1 MKNIYLTIVLMA
13 LGIGSMAQTSVWD
26 GKRELWTRGN
36 GTEESPYLIES
47 AQNLAFLAYMCANGY
62 YTNCL
67 YFKLTTDIDLNG
79 SEDLPWQPIGG
90 MMFTDIETGCS
101 SKSQTADN
109 AFQGHFD
116 GDGHRIY
123 NIYVDAYNSGLF
135 GSVYTQNASIENV
148 KIVNGYIQGGR
159 TAGGIAGLCNGR
171 IRNCMN
177 GAEIHSDMYAG
188 GIAGSITDSISECYN
203 EGKVVGETAG
213 GIAGNLSGIGPRIV
227 INCYNIADIDA
238 SMASGGIVGIKTGKP
253 TIKNCYNVGNI
264 SCDSIYSGG
273 IIGLQNAQA
282 DTIVN
287 SYYLNTC
294 GAEGLGEAKT
304 DDEMRD
310 RAFVDL
316 LNNETDVWC
325 FDQNNVNHGYPIL
338 GFNDTNVAE
347 SQTETF
353 GIYPN
358 PAFTTLTVENGNAT
372 EISVFNTIGQKVKQ
386 ITAHAEKTDID
397 VSDLPNGLYLII
409 LGGKS
414 ASVTQRFIVTH

>member
-1 MKNIYLTIVLMA
+1 MKNIYLTIVLLAMS
-13 LGIGSMAQTSVWD
+13 LGTMAQTSVWD

-47 AQNLAFLAYMCANGY
+47 AQNLAFLSYMCACGFDTY
-62 YTNCL
+62 EM

-90 MMFTDIETGCS
+90 LMFTYIETGCS

-123 NIYVDAYNSGLF
+123 NIYVDAEYGGLF
-135 GSVYTQNASIENV
+135 GRINHRNATIENV
-148 KIVNGYIQGGR
+148 KMVNGYIHGNSY
-159 TAGGIAGLCNGR
+159 TGGIAANCLGY
-171 IRNCMN
+171 IANCMN
-177 GAEIHSDMYAG
+177 GAEIVSENGAG
-188 GIAGSITDSISECYN
+188 GGIVGYSQSSVSECYN
-203 EGKVVGETAG
+203 EGNVTGYFAG
-213 GIAGNLSGIGPRIV
+213 GIAGMTTRFIKNS
-227 INCYNIADIDA
+227 YNIADINA
-238 SMASGGIVGIKTGKP
+238 SMASGGIVGFEMGKIS
-253 TIKNCYNVGNI
+253 IKNCYNVGNI
-264 SCDSIYSGG
+264 SCDSIYAGDM
-273 IIGLQNAQA
+273 IGLQDAQT

-294 GAEGLGEAKT
+294 GAEGSGIPKN

-310 RAFVDL
+310 RTFVDL

-338 GFNDTNVAE
+338 GFNDTDVAE
-347 SQTETF
+347 SQSETF

-358 PAFTTLTVENGNAT
+358 PAFTTLTVENGNAS
-372 EISVFNTIGQKVKQ
+372 EISVFNALGQKIKQ
-386 ITAHAEKTDID
+386 VTAHGEKTIID
-397 VSDLPNGLYLII
+397 VSDMPNGLYLIM

>member
-1 MKNIYLTIVLMA
+1 MKNIYLTIVLLAMS
-13 LGIGSMAQTSVWD
+13 LGTMAQTSVWD

-47 AQNLAFLAYMCANGY
+47 AQNLAFLSYMCACGFDTY
-62 YTNCL
+62 EM

-90 MMFTDIETGCS
+90 LMFTYIETGCS

-123 NIYVDAYNSGLF
+123 NIYVDAEYGGLF
-135 GSVYTQNASIENV
+135 GRINHRNATIENV
-148 KIVNGYIQGGR
+148 KMVNGYIHGNSY
-159 TAGGIAGLCNGR
+159 TGGIAGNCLGY
-171 IRNCMN
+171 IANCMN
-177 GAEIHSDMYAG
+177 GAEIVSENGAG
-188 GIAGSITDSISECYN
+188 GGIVGYSQSSVSECYN
-203 EGKVVGETAG
+203 EGNVTGYFAG
-213 GIAGNLSGIGPRIV
+213 GIAGMTTRFIKNS
-227 INCYNIADIDA
+227 YNIADINA
-238 SMASGGIVGIKTGKP
+238 SMASGGIVGFEMGKIS
-253 TIKNCYNVGNI
+253 IKNCYNVGNI
-264 SCDSIYSGG
+264 SCDSIYAGG
-273 IIGLQNAQA
+273 MIGLQDAQT

-294 GAEGLGEAKT
+294 GAEGSGEAKT

-310 RAFVDL
+310 RTFVDL

-325 FDQNNVNHGYPIL
+325 FDKNNVNHGYPIL
-338 GFNDTNVAE
+338 GFNDTDVAE
-347 SQTETF
+347 SQSETF

-358 PAFTTLTVENGNAT
+358 PAFTTLTVENGNAS
-372 EISVFNTIGQKVKQ
+372 EISVFNALGQKIKQ
-386 ITAHAEKTDID
+386 VTAHGEKTIID
-397 VSDLPNGLYLII
+397 VSDMPNGLYLIM

>member
-1 MKNIYLTIVLMA
+1 MKNIYLTIVLLT
-13 LGIGSMAQTSVWD
+13 LGIGTMAQTSVWD

-62 YTNCL
+62 YTNGL

-101 SKSQTADN
+101 SKSQTADK

-148 KIVNGYIQGGR
+148 KVVNGYIHGGNN
-159 TAGGIAGLCNGR
+159 AGGVVGYCNGR

-177 GAEIHSDMYAG
+177 GAEIHSDKNAG
-188 GIAGSITDSISECYN
+188 GITGRITDTISECYN
-203 EGKVVGETAG
+203 EGNVVGETAG
-213 GIAGNLSGIGPRIV
+213 GITGDSSRAV
-227 INCYNIADIDA
+227 INCYNTADIEA
-238 SMASGGIVGIKTGKP
+238 SMASGGIAGVPRST
-253 TIKNCYNVGNI
+253 TIKNCYNVGKI
-264 SCDSIYSGG
+264 SCDSTYAGG

-294 GAEGLGEAKT
+294 GAEGSGIPKN

-310 RAFVDL
+310 RTFVDL

>member
-1 MKNIYLTIVLMA
+1 MKNIYLTIVLLAMS
-13 LGIGSMAQTSVWD
+13 LGTMAQTSVWD

-47 AQNLAFLAYMCANGY
+47 AQNLAFLSYMCACGFDTY
-62 YTNCL
+62 EM

-90 MMFTDIETGCS
+90 LMFTYIETGCS

-123 NIYVDAYNSGLF
+123 NIYVDAEYGGLF
-135 GSVYTQNASIENV
+135 GRINHRNATIENV
-148 KIVNGYIQGGR
+148 KMVNGYIHGNSY
-159 TAGGIAGLCNGR
+159 TGGIAANCLGY
-171 IRNCMN
+171 IANCMN
-177 GAEIHSDMYAG
+177 GAEIVSENGAGGGIVGYSQSSVSECYNEGNVTGKYAG
-188 GIAGSITDSISECYN
+188 GIAGLTTKNI
-203 EGKVVGETAG
+203 
-213 GIAGNLSGIGPRIV
+213 
-227 INCYNIADIDA
+227 INSYNIADINA
-238 SMASGGIVGIKTGKP
+238 SMASGGIAGADMGKP

-282 DTIVN
+282 DTTVN

-294 GAEGLGEAKT
+294 GSEGSGIPKN

-372 EISVFNTIGQKVKQ
+372 EISVFNALGQKIKQ
-386 ITAHAEKTDID
+386 VTAHGEKTIID
-397 VSDLPNGLYLII
+397 VSDMPNGLYLIM

>member
-1 MKNIYLTIVLMA
+1 MKNIYLTIVLLT
-13 LGIGSMAQTSVWD
+13 LGIGTMAQTSVWD
-26 GKRELWTRGN
+26 GKCELWTRGN

-62 YTNCL
+62 YTNGL

-148 KIVNGYIQGGR
+148 KVVNGYIHGGNN
-159 TAGGIAGLCNGR
+159 AGGVVGYCNGR

-177 GAEIHSDMYAG
+177 GAEIHSDKNAG
-188 GIAGSITDSISECYN
+188 GITGRITDTISECYN
-203 EGKVVGETAG
+203 EGNVVGETAG
-213 GIAGNLSGIGPRIV
+213 GITGDSSRAV
-227 INCYNIADIDA
+227 INCYNTADIEA
-238 SMASGGIVGIKTGKP
+238 SMASGGIAGVPRST
-253 TIKNCYNVGNI
+253 TIKNCYNVGKI
-264 SCDSIYSGG
+264 SCDSIYAGG
-273 IIGLQNAQA
+273 IIGLQNAQT
-282 DTIVN
+282 DTIIVN

-294 GAEGLGEAKT
+294 GAEGSGIPKN

-338 GFNDTNVAE
+338 GFNDTDVAE
-347 SQTETF
+347 SQSETF

-358 PAFTTLTVENGNAT
+358 PAFTTLTVENGNAS
-372 EISVFNTIGQKVKQ
+372 EISVFNALGQKIKQ
-386 ITAHAEKTDID
+386 VTAHGEKTIID
-397 VSDLPNGLYLII
+397 VSDMPNGLYLII

>member
-1 MKNIYLTIVLMA
+1 MKNIYLTIVLLAMS
-13 LGIGSMAQTSVWD
+13 LGTMAQTSVWD

-62 YTNCL
+62 YTNGL

-148 KIVNGYIQGGR
+148 KVVNGYIHGGNN
-159 TAGGIAGLCNGR
+159 AGGVVGYCNGR

-177 GAEIHSDMYAG
+177 GAEIHSDKNAG
-188 GIAGSITDSISECYN
+188 GITGRITDTISECYN
-203 EGKVVGETAG
+203 EGNVVGETAG
-213 GIAGNLSGIGPRIV
+213 GITGDSSRAV
-227 INCYNIADIDA
+227 INCYNTADIEA
-238 SMASGGIVGIKTGKP
+238 SMASGGIAGVPRST
-253 TIKNCYNVGNI
+253 TIKNCYNVGKI
-264 SCDSIYSGG
+264 SCDSTYAGG
-273 IIGLQNAQA
+273 IIGLQNAQT
-282 DTIVN
+282 DTIIVN

-310 RAFVDL
+310 RTFVDL

-414 ASVTQRFIVTH
+414 ASITQRFIVTH

>member
-1 MKNIYLTIVLMA
+1 MKNIYLTIVLLA
-13 LGIGSMAQTSVWD
+13 LGIGTMAQTSVWD

-47 AQNLAFLAYMCANGY
+47 AQNLAFLSYMCACGFDTY
-62 YTNCL
+62 EM

-90 MMFTDIETGCS
+90 LMFTYIETGCS

-123 NIYVDAYNSGLF
+123 NIYVDAEYGGLF
-135 GSVYTQNASIENV
+135 GRINQRNATIENV
-148 KIVNGYIQGGR
+148 KMVNGYIHGNSY
-159 TAGGIAGLCNGR
+159 TGGIAANCLGY
-171 IRNCMN
+171 IANCMN
-177 GAEIHSDMYAG
+177 GAEIVSENGAG
-188 GIAGSITDSISECYN
+188 GGIVGYSQSSVSECYN
-203 EGKVVGETAG
+203 EGNVTGYFAG
-213 GIAGNLSGIGPRIV
+213 GIAGMTTRFIKNS
-227 INCYNIADIDA
+227 YNIADINA
-238 SMASGGIVGIKTGKP
+238 SMASGGIVGFEMGKIS
-253 TIKNCYNVGNI
+253 IKNCYNVGNI
-264 SCDSIYSGG
+264 SCDSIYAGG
-273 IIGLQNAQA
+273 MIGLQDAQT

-294 GAEGLGEAKT
+294 GAEGSGIPKN
-304 DDEMRD
+304 DDEMRN

-338 GFNDTNVAE
+338 GFNDTDVAE
-347 SQTETF
+347 SQSEIF

-358 PAFTTLTVENGNAT
+358 PAFTTLTVENGNAS
-372 EISVFNTIGQKVKQ
+372 EISVFNALGQKIKQ
-386 ITAHAEKTDID
+386 VTAHGEKTIID
-397 VSDLPNGLYLII
+397 VSDMPNGLYLIM

>member
-1 MKNIYLTIVLMA
+1 MKNIYLTIVLLA
-13 LGIGSMAQTSVWD
+13 LGIGTMAQTSVWD

-47 AQNLAFLAYMCANGY
+47 AQNLAFLAYMCAHGFDTY
-62 YTNCL
+62 DM

-79 SEDLPWQPIGG
+79 SEDLPWQPIGDAYY
-90 MMFTDIETGCS
+90 TDYETGC
-101 SKSQTADN
+101 TARVLNYDSH
-109 AFQGHFD
+109 FSGHFD

-123 NIYVDAYNSGLF
+123 NIYVDAEYGGLF
-135 GSVYTQNASIENV
+135 GFITNKNATIENV
-148 KIVNGYIQGGR
+148 KIVNGYIHGKSD
-159 TAGGIAGLCNGR
+159 TGGIVGKCEGR
-171 IRNCMN
+171 IANCMN
-177 GAEIHSDMYAG
+177 GAEIISENGTSG
-188 GIAGSITDSISECYN
+188 GIVGFGRSSISECYN
-203 EGKVVGETAG
+203 EGNVTGDIAG
-213 GIAGNLSGIGPRIV
+213 GIAGITTKSIKNS
-227 INCYNIADIDA
+227 YNTADIDA
-238 SMASGGIVGIKTGKP
+238 NLASGGIAGVDMGKP
-253 TIKNCYNVGNI
+253 SIKNCYNVGNI
-264 SCDSIYSGG
+264 SCDSIYAGG

-294 GAEGLGEAKT
+294 GAEGSGIPKN

-338 GFNDTNVAE
+338 GFNDTDVAE
-347 SQTETF
+347 SQSETF

-358 PAFTTLTVENGNAT
+358 PAFTTLTVENGNAS
-372 EISVFNTIGQKVKQ
+372 EISVFNALGQKIKQ
-386 ITAHAEKTDID
+386 VTAHGEKTIID
-397 VSDLPNGLYLII
+397 VSDMPNGLYLIM

>member
-1 MKNIYLTIVLMA
+1 MKNIYLTIVLLAMS
-13 LGIGSMAQTSVWD
+13 LGTMAQTSVWD

-47 AQNLAFLAYMCANGY
+47 AQNLAFLSYMCACGFDTY
-62 YTNCL
+62 EM

-90 MMFTDIETGCS
+90 MMFTYIETGCS

-123 NIYVDAYNSGLF
+123 NIYVDAEYGGLF
-135 GSVYTQNASIENV
+135 GRINHRNATIENV
-148 KIVNGYIQGGR
+148 KMVNGYIHGNSY
-159 TAGGIAGLCNGR
+159 TGGIAANCLGY
-171 IRNCMN
+171 IANCMN
-177 GAEIHSDMYAG
+177 GAEIVSENGAG
-188 GIAGSITDSISECYN
+188 GGIVGYSQSSVSECYN
-203 EGKVVGETAG
+203 EGNVTGYFAG
-213 GIAGNLSGIGPRIV
+213 GIAGMTTRFIKNS
-227 INCYNIADIDA
+227 YNIADINA
-238 SMASGGIVGIKTGKP
+238 SMASGGIVGFEMGKIS
-253 TIKNCYNVGNI
+253 IKNCYNVGNI
-264 SCDSIYSGG
+264 SCDSIYAGG
-273 IIGLQNAQA
+273 MIGLQDAQT

-294 GAEGLGEAKT
+294 GAEGSGIPKN

-310 RAFVDL
+310 RTFVDL

-338 GFNDTNVAE
+338 GFNDTDIAE
-347 SQTETF
+347 SQSETF

-358 PAFTTLTVENGNAT
+358 PAFTTLTVENGNAS
-372 EISVFNTIGQKVKQ
+372 EISVFNALGQKIKQ
-386 ITAHAEKTDID
+386 VTAHGEKTIID
-397 VSDLPNGLYLII
+397 VSDMPNGLYLIM

>member
-1 MKNIYLTIVLMA
+1 MKNIYLTIVLLAMS
-13 LGIGSMAQTSVWD
+13 LGTMAQTSVWD

-47 AQNLAFLAYMCANGY
+47 AQNLAFLSYMCACGFDTY
-62 YTNCL
+62 EM

-90 MMFTDIETGCS
+90 LMFTYIETGCS

-123 NIYVDAYNSGLF
+123 NIYVDAEYGGLF
-135 GSVYTQNASIENV
+135 GRINHRNATIENV
-148 KIVNGYIQGGR
+148 KMVNGYIHGNSY
-159 TAGGIAGLCNGR
+159 TGGIAANCLGY
-171 IRNCMN
+171 IANCMN
-177 GAEIHSDMYAG
+177 GAEIVSENGAG
-188 GIAGSITDSISECYN
+188 GGIVGYSQSSVSECYN
-203 EGKVVGETAG
+203 EGNVTGYFAG
-213 GIAGNLSGIGPRIV
+213 GIAGMTTRFIKNS
-227 INCYNIADIDA
+227 YNIADINA
-238 SMASGGIVGIKTGKP
+238 SMASGGIVGFEMGKIS
-253 TIKNCYNVGNI
+253 IKNCYNVGNI
-264 SCDSIYSGG
+264 SCDSIYAGG
-273 IIGLQNAQA
+273 MIGLQDAQT

-294 GAEGLGEAKT
+294 GAEGSGIPKN

-310 RAFVDL
+310 RTFVDL

-338 GFNDTNVAE
+338 GFNDTDVAE
-347 SQTETF
+347 SQSETF

-358 PAFTTLTVENGNAT
+358 PAFTTLTVENGNAS
-372 EISVFNTIGQKVKQ
+372 EISVFNALGQNIKQ
-386 ITAHAEKTDID
+386 VTAHGEKTIID
-397 VSDLPNGLYLII
+397 VSDMPNGLYLIM

>member
-1 MKNIYLTIVLMA
+1 MKNIYLTIVLLA
-13 LGIGSMAQTSVWD
+13 LGIGTMAQTSVWD

-47 AQNLAFLAYMCANGY
+47 AQNLAFLSYMCACGFDTY
-62 YTNCL
+62 EM

-90 MMFTDIETGCS
+90 LMFTYIETGCS

-123 NIYVDAYNSGLF
+123 NIYVDAEYGGLF
-135 GSVYTQNASIENV
+135 GRINQRNATIENV
-148 KIVNGYIQGGR
+148 KMVNGYIHGNSY
-159 TAGGIAGLCNGR
+159 TGGIAANCLGY
-171 IRNCMN
+171 IANCMN
-177 GAEIHSDMYAG
+177 GAEIVSENGAG
-188 GIAGSITDSISECYN
+188 GGIVGYSQSSVSECYN
-203 EGKVVGETAG
+203 EGNVTGYFAG
-213 GIAGNLSGIGPRIV
+213 GIAGMTTRFIKNS
-227 INCYNIADIDA
+227 YNIADINA
-238 SMASGGIVGIKTGKP
+238 SMASGGIVGFEMGKIS
-253 TIKNCYNVGNI
+253 IKNCYNVGNI
-264 SCDSIYSGG
+264 SCDSIYAGG
-273 IIGLQNAQA
+273 IIGLQDAQT

-294 GAEGLGEAKT
+294 GAEGSGEAKT

-310 RAFVDL
+310 RTFVDL

-338 GFNDTNVAE
+338 GFNDTDVAE
-347 SQTETF
+347 SQSETF

-358 PAFTTLTVENGNAT
+358 PAFTTLTVENGNAS
-372 EISVFNTIGQKVKQ
+372 EISVFNALGQKIKQ
-386 ITAHAEKTDID
+386 VTAHGEKTVID
-397 VSDLPNGLYLII
+397 VSDMPNGLYLIM